1 MGGGEV
7 CTKTFISHAIYQP
20 FALNNQPELGLM
32 KSKTNLKI
40 CYANIDLL
48 WKSAENIFFYAE
60 LSREDA
66 LTGSKVD
73 MSRF

>member
-1 MGGGEV
+1 MRKGRNRLFGGEWGGEV

-48 WKSAENIFFYAE
+48 
-60 LSREDA
+60 
-66 LTGSKVD
+66 
-73 MSRF
+73 